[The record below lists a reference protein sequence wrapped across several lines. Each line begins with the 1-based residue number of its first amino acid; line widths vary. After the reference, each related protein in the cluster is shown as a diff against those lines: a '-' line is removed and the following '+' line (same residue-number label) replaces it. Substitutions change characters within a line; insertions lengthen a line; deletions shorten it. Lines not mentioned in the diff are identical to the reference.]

1 MWLRRCRAQ
10 PTRKNRTLHR
20 SRWHTAKMTDTLTV
34 ISAECEARLSESKP
48 IYYWL
53 RQSDR
58 QMDTL
63 MHEDRWK
70 EERKLGSGAEG
81 EGKKNSKR
89 RWTDKAKTERGE
101 KMMHVGGQTGAFPPR
116 LVASIWSVELHTH
129 THIHT
134 RALNLHMET
143 EIGLLIV
150 LRQRDLKGRQ
160 RCLCVETCLQ
170 IVTANRKTIGDLN
183 SQWSS
188 QPSPQRLRYER
199 TPIVSW

>member
-1 MWLRRCRAQ
+1 MWGVLNDDE
-10 PTRKNRTLHR
+10 PT
-20 SRWHTAKMTDTLTV
+20 
-34 ISAECEARLSESKP
+34 KP
-48 IYYWL
+48 
-53 RQSDR
+53 RQ
-58 QMDTL
+58 
-63 MHEDRWK
+63 K
-70 EERKLGSGAEG
+70 G
-81 EGKKNSKR
+81 
-89 RWTDKAKTERGE
+89 GE

-116 LVASIWSVELHTH
+116 LVASIRSLELHTH
-129 THIHT
+129 THAHIRT

-188 QPSPQRLRYER
+188 QPSPRRLRCER
-199 TPIVSW
+199 TPIVSWWTLLGLISAEKQKLNTIKKMHSTQHCKSE